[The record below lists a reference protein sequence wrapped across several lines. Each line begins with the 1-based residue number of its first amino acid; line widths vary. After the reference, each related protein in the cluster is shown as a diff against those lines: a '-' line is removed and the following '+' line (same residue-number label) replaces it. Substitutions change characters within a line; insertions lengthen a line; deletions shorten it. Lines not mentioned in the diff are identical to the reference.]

1 MNNRRYQAVTRR
13 CDVEGKTL
21 RKASIKDIKD
31 NIQFSDGKLSNKLQP
46 YIFKDEQKSQTLV
59 GGVHSQN
66 TKIIYQPYP
75 FDTFLADVE
84 DVMVDNDYIAAI
96 ELVMKSKNIIL
107 VKQE

>member
-1 MNNRRYQAVTRR
+1 MNNRRYQAIIQR
-13 CDVEGKTL
+13 CDAEGKIL
-21 RKASIKDIKD
+21 HKASIEDIKD
-31 NIQFSDGKLSNKLQP
+31 NIQLSDGKLSNKLQP

-75 FDTFLADVE
+75 FDAFLADVE
-84 DVMVDNDYIAAI
+84 DVMADNDYITAI
-96 ELVMKSKNIIL
+96 DSVMKSKNIIL

>member
-1 MNNRRYQAVTRR
+1 MNNRRYQAITQT
-13 CDVEGKTL
+13 CDAEGKTL
-21 RKASIKDIKD
+21 HEASMEDIKD

-46 YIFKDEQKSQTLV
+46 YIFKDKQKSQTLV

-84 DVMVDNDYIAAI
+84 DAMVDNDYIAAI
-96 ELVMKSKNIIL
+96 DSVMKSKNIIL